1 MGSRTVLVSTT
12 NSATG
17 VFAPRGTPA
26 CWGLAERASS
36 VHPTADDAIAR
47 TTSAVQIPRLDRLAG
62 AESARPGGAF
72 ARDATITTRTST
84 RRAASRGLGHEPDA
98 RGPTQAR

>member
-17 VFAPRGTPA
+17 VFAPRGAPA
-26 CWGLAERASS
+26 CWGLAEGAAS

-47 TTSAVQIPRLDRLAG
+47 TTSEVQIPRLASLARDDSG
-62 AESARPGGAF
+62 LAAF
-72 ARDATITTRTST
+72 ARDDMITTRTST

-98 RGPTQAR
+98 RGPTPA